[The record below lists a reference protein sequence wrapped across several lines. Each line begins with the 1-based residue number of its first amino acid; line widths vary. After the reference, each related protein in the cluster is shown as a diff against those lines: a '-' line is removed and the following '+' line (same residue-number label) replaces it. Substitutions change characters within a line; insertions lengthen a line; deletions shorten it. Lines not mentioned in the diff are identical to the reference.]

1 MTLALAKSADP
12 LVDGFGGVV
21 EATERA
27 HVGVS
32 GLEAD
37 ILCGIGPVDA
47 DERGDWLV
55 R

>member
-1 MTLALAKSADP
+1 MHRKVRLRSALSMTHQAS
-12 LVDGFGGVV
+12 
-21 EATERA
+21 ERA
-27 HVGVS
+27 RVGVS

-37 ILCGIGPVDA
+37 ILCGIGPIDA